1 MPGEKTAFR
10 QIPKLKVI
18 FEDEDGRSSELVF
31 EEIFCIGRDESCGVR
46 IQDPSVSRMHAEVY
60 YLQDRWWIRDLES
73 ANGTYVGETK
83 IERFPIGK
91 PIRVKLGPKGPRLF
105 LTIESP
111 PKGEETE
118 VKSTSSVTQV
128 AQQYFGG
135 VTQKGAGFR
144 TQLIRQAFKRVQK
157 REKTKY
163 SIIIGIVAGLLI
175 MTGGFAII
183 QRSKIEK
190 HKRLAVELFYKMK
203 VLELQINQLKSALW
217 KTQDIQNLKIVN
229 EFELQMTGLKTDY
242 DRSLKDLGVYSKRMG
257 EEDRLILRVASLF
270 GECEVNP
277 PPGFLQEVRKYIK
290 KWQSTKTWA
299 ACVRRARSNG
309 YETLIAREMKA
320 RNLPPQFFYLAL
332 QESAFDPYA
341 CGPETPYGFAKGM
354 WQFIPPTATEYK
366 LRLGRLYK
374 SRSPDPEDERHN
386 VAKATAAAAS
396 YIKDLYETDAQASGL
411 LVMAS
416 YNWGASGVLRLI
428 RTMPQNPRE
437 RNFWALM
444 GKYINRIPEETYN
457 YVFSIFSAAVIGEN
471 PALFGFSFGNPL
483 ANVN

>member
-1 MPGEKTAFR
+1 MPGEKTASR

-18 FEDEDGRSSELVF
+18 FEDEDGRSRELVF

-46 IQDPSVSRMHAEVY
+46 IQDPSISRMHAEVY
-60 YLQDRWWIRDLES
+60 YSQDRWWIRDLES
-73 ANGTYVGETK
+73 ANGTYIGETK
-83 IERFPIGK
+83 VERFPIGK
-91 PIRVKLGPKGPRLF
+91 PVRVKLGPKGPRLF
-105 LTIESP
+105 LTFESP
-111 PKGEETE
+111 PKEEETE
-118 VKSTSSVTQV
+118 VKGTSSVTQV

-135 VTQKGAGFR
+135 ATLKGAGLR

-157 REKTKY
+157 QQKTKY
-163 SIIIGIVAGLLI
+163 SVIIGIVVSLLFV
-175 MTGGFAII
+175 TGGIAIF
-183 QRSKIEK
+183 QRTKFEK

-203 VLELQINQLKSALW
+203 ILELQINQLKSALL
-217 KTQDIQNLKIVN
+217 KTEDVQNLKIVN
-229 EFELQMTGLKTDY
+229 EFELQMTGLRTDY
-242 DRSLKDLGVYSKRMG
+242 DRSLKDLGVYTKRMG
-257 EEDRLILRVASLF
+257 EEDKLILRVASLF

-277 PPGFLQEVRKYIK
+277 PPGFLQEVKKYIK
-290 KWQSTKTWA
+290 KWQSTKTLA
-299 ACVRRARSNG
+299 SCVQRARSNG
-309 YETLIAREMKA
+309 YDSLIAREMK
-320 RNLPPQFFYLAL
+320 RRGLPPQFFYLAF
-332 QESAFDPYA
+332 QESAFDPLA
-341 CGPETPYGFAKGM
+341 CGPPTSYGYAKGM

-366 LRLGRLYK
+366 LRLGPYYK
-374 SRSPDPEDERHN
+374 SRIRDPDDERSN

-396 YIKDLYETDAQASGL
+396 YIRDLYETDAQASGL

-444 GKYINRIPEETYN
+444 EKYINRIPEETYN

-471 PALFGFSFGNPL
+471 PALFGFNFGNPL